1 MLPRVL
7 EPEVEDFAADAA
19 AYQAMDHREVNS
31 KFVDDLLAGGAVGPR
46 VIDLGCGPGGIVLEL
61 AERWEQAVDPTQV
74 GFAPEQLEIM
84 GVDYSVDM
92 LGMAQME
99 IELASAQHLVFLQQI
114 DLTDPDCF
122 QEDLA
127 QTIIS
132 NTVLHHLP
140 DPATALMA
148 ALKALMP
155 GGRLFLR
162 DLCRPETEAEIE
174 RLVELHVGDSES
186 AAAVS
191 DSGVTIPP
199 ELAPSQLLRQSLWAS
214 LTLEEARQMVSKLGV
229 PEDAVQMTSDRHWTL
244 DWVQEGETESGE
256 AENALG
262 NGDSKLA

>member
-1 MLPRVL
+1 MLARVL

-19 AYQAMDHREVNS
+19 AYQVMDHRDVNS
-31 KFVDDLLAGGAVGPR
+31 KFVDDLLTGGAVGPR

-61 AERWEQAVDPTQV
+61 AERWERAADPTQI

-99 IELASAQHLVFLQQI
+99 IELANAQHLVFLQQI

-140 DPATALMA
+140 DPATALAA

-155 GGRLFLR
+155 GGRLFIR
-162 DLCRPETEAEIE
+162 DLYRPETEAEIE
-174 RLVELHVGDSES
+174 RLVEMHAGDSES

-191 DSGVTIPP
+191 DSGVSIPP
-199 ELAPSQLLRQSLWAS
+199 ELAPKQLLRQSLWAS
-214 LTLEEARQMVSKLGV
+214 LTLEEAHQMASKLGI

-244 DWVQEGETESGE
+244 DWAHDGEIDSGGIEGTT
-256 AENALG
+256 G
-262 NGDSKLA
+262 NGGSKLA